1 MVRKSGSQLPD
12 SPFVL
17 ADSALA
23 EQIGTALT
31 DELGASRR
39 AAKTVMRW
47 TGASDRTAKYWI
59 AGTRG
64 PDGWH
69 LILLA
74 RNSDAVLHTL
84 LKLADRDLFELAIEL
99 NAAKAA
105 LSRAAAIIEA
115 LRAQDT

>member
-1 MVRKSGSQLPD
+1 MFPKKGTVVPQDGGKPGGIYAAAISEALKS
-12 SPFVL
+12 
-17 ADSALA
+17 
-23 EQIGTALT
+23 
-31 DELGASRR
+31 ELGSSFR
-39 AAKTVMRW
+39 ATKTVMRW

-105 LSRAAAIIEA
+105 LGRAAAIIDA
-115 LRAQDT
+115 LRVEDS